1 MSLNKAIMRTFSS
14 SKFPQDICTV
24 LVMEGNRGCTL
35 SLGAI
40 VNHLQHIDEQ
50 VSLICT
56 KSLLEAKKAIS
67 AFDNIG
73 VALINGD
80 SFEQESLL
88 TLINGIKGKKVEADI
103 RCVVLTDESESNSE
117 SIAIQQGDI
126 IDELWVS
133 QSFNNSS
140 LDEFITTIILGNIN
154 KWRRTYKENSG
165 KVKNKEDKIAA
176 LERRITREKQAR
188 LIAEQQ
194 LVDYA
199 KKSYIASSDL
209 RDTVKKLQDKQ
220 QEIEFFIQSAKE
232 LKSGKSGLDM
242 INSFLSICVDF
253 ISAEGGA
260 CYLTN
265 SGTLGEHGLVYK
277 RNTSFNFKDVV
288 EEYLPSHTLDI
299 LDSWSVQEVSTG
311 INAPTTWFI
320 ATNFRYIDNS
330 IGWLCFVV
338 VSPQISEQKLY
349 ILDTYLEQLRMGIA
363 QQKELNAKAQK
374 LHSDSLKQELADTK
388 RQLVVADRMSSI
400 GFLSSGV
407 AHEINNPLA
416 FLVSNNRY
424 LQKSVM
430 AGIKKFREIQGSDT
444 LEEVSQKLNDLR
456 LSDLEQDF
464 IEIFEDNTHGLERL
478 SSISDNLRQ
487 FTRIN
492 DNGFIQVDLNQC
504 IKRTVKM
511 ASMSKKAVIPIT
523 VEACSDNALV
533 LGNEGEIEQVL
544 LNIMINALQ
553 AVNEDGQV
561 AVSLTKEDSRY
572 HVAIKDDG
580 VGIAPGDIDKIFS
593 PFFTSKS
600 ASEGTGLGLAISKTI
615 IEAHN
620 GDINVE
626 STIGV
631 GTTFTVSIPLLDTAH
646 SEQGAS

>member
-1 MSLNKAIMRTFSS
+1 
-14 SKFPQDICTV
+14 
-24 LVMEGNRGCTL
+24 
-35 SLGAI
+35 
-40 VNHLQHIDEQ
+40 
-50 VSLICT
+50 
-56 KSLLEAKKAIS
+56 
-67 AFDNIG
+67 
-73 VALINGD
+73 
-80 SFEQESLL
+80 
-88 TLINGIKGKKVEADI
+88 
-103 RCVVLTDESESNSE
+103 
-117 SIAIQQGDI
+117 
-126 IDELWVS
+126 
-133 QSFNNSS
+133 
-140 LDEFITTIILGNIN
+140 
-154 KWRRTYKENSG
+154 
-165 KVKNKEDKIAA
+165 
-176 LERRITREKQAR
+176 
-188 LIAEQQ
+188 
-194 LVDYA
+194 
-199 KKSYIASSDL
+199 
-209 RDTVKKLQDKQ
+209 
-220 QEIEFFIQSAKE
+220 
-232 LKSGKSGLDM
+232 M

-260 CYLTN
+260 CYFTD

-277 RNTSFNFKDVV
+277 RNTSFNFKNVV
-288 EEYLPSHTLDI
+288 EEYLPSHTLGI

-311 INAPTTWFI
+311 INDPTTWFI

-338 VSPQISEQKLY
+338 KSPQISEQKLY
-349 ILDTYLEQLRMGIA
+349 ILDAYLEQLRMGIE

-416 FLVSNNRY
+416 FLISNNRY

-430 AGIKKFREIQGSDT
+430 AGIKKFREIKSSDT
-444 LEEVSQKLNDLR
+444 LEEVSQKLKDLR
-456 LSDLEQDF
+456 LPELEEDF

-487 FTRIN
+487 FIRTN

-511 ASMSKKAVIPIT
+511 ASMSKKAVIPVR
-523 VEACSDNALV
+523 VEVCSENALV

-553 AVNEDGQV
+553 AVNKDGQV
-561 AVSLTKEDSRY
+561 AVALTKADSRY
-572 HVAIKDDG
+572 HVAIKDHG

-646 SEQGAS
+646 FEQGAS